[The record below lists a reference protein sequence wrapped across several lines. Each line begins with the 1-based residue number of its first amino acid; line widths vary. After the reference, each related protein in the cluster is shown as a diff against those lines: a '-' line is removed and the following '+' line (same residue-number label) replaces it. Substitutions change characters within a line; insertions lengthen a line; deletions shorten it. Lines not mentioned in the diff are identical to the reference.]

1 MGKRRAKP
9 AIDTNLSGKFLLER
23 TRQRH
28 YIVVQCSDRP
38 KSWVIEQA
46 VSEFIATQ
54 SWQLAAID
62 EGIKAADEGRV
73 AAHADIDAW
82 VKSWDEP
89 DEKPMP
95 ECG

>member
-1 MGKRRAKP
+1 MTKTLPISVRLEP
-9 AIDTNLSGKFLLER
+9 SLNEQLSVIASAYG
-23 TRQRH
+23 
-28 YIVVQCSDRP
+28 RP

-46 VSEFIATQ
+46 LSEFIATQ

-73 AAHADIDAW
+73 VAHSEVEAW
-82 VKSWDEP
+82 VESWDQS
-89 DEKPMP
+89 DEKPIP